1 MEPGTAAKRSANC
14 AVYVASLRVRPAHLP
29 EAIIAEGILTRKVDV
44 IGRIRYN
51 SRAYRA
57 GRGLA
62 GEWVELRE
70 EECGLAIFYANHR
83 IAPLEDVQEWTPP
96 KV

>member
-1 MEPGTAAKRSANC
+1 M
-14 AVYVASLRVRPAHLP
+14 
-29 EAIIAEGILTRKVDV
+29 
-44 IGRIRYN
+44 GRIRYN

-70 EECGLAIFYANHR
+70 EESGLAIFYANHR
-83 IAPLEDVQEWTPP
+83 IAPLQDVQEWMPP

>member
-1 MEPGTAAKRSANC
+1 
-14 AVYVASLRVRPAHLP
+14 
-29 EAIIAEGILTRKVDV
+29 LTRKVDV